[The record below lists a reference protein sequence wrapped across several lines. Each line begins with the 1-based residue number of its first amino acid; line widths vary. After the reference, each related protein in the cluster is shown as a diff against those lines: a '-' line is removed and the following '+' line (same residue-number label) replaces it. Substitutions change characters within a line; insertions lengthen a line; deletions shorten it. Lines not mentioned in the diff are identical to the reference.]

1 MTILLANC
9 DVFDCAGAPIQ
20 RDAAVL
26 VDGERIVAV
35 GPAAELSDRAR
46 GAEVV
51 DLGGATLLPGLIN
64 LHVHLGLILPGAA
77 GDRLKG
83 ETLPD
88 LTLRMAA
95 NAREALEA
103 GITTVRLLAE
113 RGGTDFALRAAIDA
127 GRVPGPRIYTAG
139 MAVGCTGGHG
149 WVSGS
154 MAEADGAAGFRRA
167 AREQIRQG
175 ADLIKIMLTGGMAG
189 QHEAVDTPQ
198 LADDELRAVIEVAHA
213 WGRKTTAHA
222 GSARAIEKALDA
234 GLDCVEHGYSL
245 DEKAIGTMVE
255 RGTWFVPTILVTR
268 CGEFLDKLEIP
279 DWMRARMAA
288 TDATHWRSLELAIAA
303 GVKIVPGT
311 DMLPAEPFDGTVA
324 TVAELEHYV
333 RAGMMAP
340 AALEA
345 ATARAA
351 EVLGVADKLGTVEEG
366 KLADLVACDGD
377 PAADISALRALRF
390 VMKGGRVVR
399 NSSAPCQ

>member
-1 MTILLANC
+1 MI
-9 DVFDCAGAPIQ
+9 
-20 RDAAVL
+20 
-26 VDGERIVAV
+26 
-35 GPAAELSDRAR
+35 
-46 GAEVV
+46 
-51 DLGGATLLPGLIN
+51 DLGGATLLPGLTN
-64 LHVHLGLILPGAA
+64 LHVHFGLILPGAA

-83 ETLPD
+83 ETLPE

-149 WVSGS
+149 WASGS
-154 MAEADGAAGFRRA
+154 IAEADGAAGFRRA

-213 WGRKTTAHA
+213 WGRRTTAHA
-222 GSARAIEKALDA
+222 GSARAIEKALEA

-245 DEKAIGTMVE
+245 DEQVVGTMVE

-268 CGEFLDKLEIP
+268 SGEFLDKLEIP
-279 DWMRARMAA
+279 DWMRARMSA
-288 TDATHWRSLELAIAA
+288 TDASHWASLELAIAA

-333 RAGMMAP
+333 RAGMKAP

-351 EVLGVADKLGTVEEG
+351 EVLGIADKLGTIEEG

-377 PAADISALRALRF
+377 PAVDISALRAIRF
-390 VMKGGRVVR
+390 VMKDGRVVR
-399 NSSAPCQ
+399 NSSAPRQ